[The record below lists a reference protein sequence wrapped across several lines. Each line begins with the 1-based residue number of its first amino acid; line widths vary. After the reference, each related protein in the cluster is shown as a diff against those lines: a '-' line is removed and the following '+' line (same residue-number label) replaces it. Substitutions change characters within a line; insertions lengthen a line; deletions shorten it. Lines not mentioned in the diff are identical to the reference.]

1 MGLFAVVGAFYA
13 VVGGCYGVVGV
24 FYATV
29 TVGARA
35 LSGLVTPFVARIVV
49 VVGQVEFTPSADGAP
64 GGAMMQKLLNWA
76 GQYGLW
82 GCLASLIVGGGI
94 WGLSQQF
101 GNGLAAGKGKMLAAA
116 GAIGAV
122 IIGLAAVIVN
132 TLFSAASG

>member
-13 VVGGCYGVVGV
+13 
-24 FYATV
+24 TI
-29 TVGARA
+29 TSGAR
-35 LSGLVTPFVARIVV
+35 GLVANVAPMAYRT
-49 VVGQVEFTPSADGAP
+49 GASLAQVSFTPSADDAP
-64 GGAMMQKLLNWA
+64 GGAMMQKLLNWT

-101 GNGLAAGKGKMLAAA
+101 GNGMQAGKGKMLAAA
-116 GAIGAV
+116 GGIGAV

-132 TLFSAASG
+132 TLFSAASA

>member
-13 VVGGCYGVVGV
+13 
-24 FYATV
+24 TV
-29 TVGARA
+29 TIGVR
-35 LSGLVTPFVARIVV
+35 GLLGLTTPFATRAVV
-49 VVGQVEFTPSADGAP
+49 FLGQVEFTPSADGAP
-64 GGAMMQKLLNWA
+64 GGAMMQKLLNWT

-101 GNGLAAGKGKMLAAA
+101 GNGMAAGKGKMLAAA
-116 GAIGAV
+116 GGIGAV

-132 TLFSAASG
+132 TLFSAASA

>member
-1 MGLFAVVGAFYA
+1 MGLFAVVGTIYA
-13 VVGGCYGVVGV
+13 VVGV

-29 TVGARA
+29 SAGGRGLLALAR
-35 LSGLVTPFVARIVV
+35 PFINRAIVFL
-49 VVGQVEFTPSADGAP
+49 GQVEFTPSADGAP
-64 GGAMMQKLLNWA
+64 GGAMMQTLLNWT

-101 GNGLAAGKGKMLAAA
+101 GNGMAAGTGKMLAAA
-116 GAIGAV
+116 GGIGAV

-132 TLFSAASG
+132 TLFSAASA

>member
-1 MGLFAVVGAFYA
+1 MGLIAVVGAFYA
-13 VVGGCYGVVGV
+13 TINVGV
-24 FYATV
+24 Q
-29 TVGARA
+29 G
-35 LSGLVTPFVARIVV
+35 LLGLVAPLGRSLLGFATPLANRAMILVA
-49 VVGQVEFTPSADGAP
+49 QVEFAPTGEGAP
-64 GGAMMQKLLNWA
+64 GGAMMQKLLNWT

-101 GNGLAAGKGKMLAAA
+101 GNGMQAGKGKMLAAA
-116 GAIGAV
+116 GGIGAV

>member
-1 MGLFAVVGAFYA
+1 MGLIAVVGAVYA
-13 VVGGCYGVVGV
+13 TIYVGV
-24 FYATV
+24 Q
-29 TVGARA
+29 G
-35 LSGLVTPFVARIVV
+35 LLGLVAPLGRSLLGFATPLANRAMVLVAQVA
-49 VVGQVEFTPSADGAP
+49 QVEFAPTGEGAP
-64 GGAMMQKLLNWA
+64 GGAMMQKLLNWT

-101 GNGLAAGKGKMLAAA
+101 GNGMQAGKGKMLAAA
-116 GAIGAV
+116 GGIGAV

>member
-13 VVGGCYGVVGV
+13 
-24 FYATV
+24 TV
-29 TVGARA
+29 TVAV
-35 LSGLVTPFVARIVV
+35 SGMLGLATPFATRAIVFL
-49 VVGQVEFTPSADGAP
+49 GQVEFTPSSDGAP
-64 GGAMMQKLLNWA
+64 GGAMMQKLLNWT

-101 GNGLAAGKGKMLAAA
+101 GNGMAAGKGKMLAAA
-116 GAIGAV
+116 GGIGAV

-132 TLFSAASG
+132 TLFSAASA